1 MNSISSRRKVEAQL
15 IVDHP
20 KLLSKD
26 IEEILQMS
34 KDVGWN
40 VGERYKPSKNAEHQ
54 LYMFSRWAIQ
64 ETGDSLD
71 FLMET
76 IEKIV
81 IRLKVIESRFA
92 LLPEN
97 TRVSLTIFAN
107 DTNTVIGIGIDPSVI
122 KLLSKINADF
132 EVSLVLQI

>member
-1 MNSISSRRKVEAQL
+1 MNSISSHRKIEAQL

-26 IEEILQMS
+26 LEEILQMS
-34 KDVGWN
+34 KDVGWS
-40 VGERYKPSKNAEHQ
+40 VGEHYKPSKSAEQ
-54 LYMFSRWAIQ
+54 QRYMFSRWAIL

-71 FLMET
+71 FLTET
-76 IEKIV
+76 LEKIV
-81 IRLKVIESRFA
+81 LRLRVIESRFC
-92 LLPEN
+92 LLPKN

-107 DTNTVIGIGIDPSVI
+107 DTNTVIGFGIDPSTI

-132 EVSLVLQI
+132 EVSLVVQI